1 MPWLD
6 AMLAYIHFLSMIAL
20 VSTVVAEAFLCRPGL
35 TLPWVQRLG
44 RVDLLYLVMAVLA
57 LSSGLLRMF
66 FGVKGAAF
74 YYNNPVFWV
83 KISLFMIVG
92 LISIIPTM
100 RFIRWSKQLQ
110 AGESNSK
117 IDAQAVTGTATIIYL
132 ELGLLALIPLMGSL
146 MARGFGYGW

>member
-6 AMLAYIHFLSMIAL
+6 ATLAYLHFVSIIAV
-20 VSTVVAEAFLCRPGL
+20 VSTVVTEAFLCRPGL

-44 RVDLLYLVMAVLA
+44 RVDLLYLVTAILA
-57 LSSGLLRMF
+57 LSSGLLRLF
-66 FGVKGAAF
+66 FGAKGAAF

-83 KISLFMIVG
+83 KIGLFIIVG

-100 RFIRWSKQLQ
+100 RFIRWAKRLQ
-110 AGESNSK
+110 GGESNST
-117 IDAQAVTGTATIIYL
+117 IGHQEVTGTAAIIYL

-146 MARGFGYGW
+146 MARGFGYEW